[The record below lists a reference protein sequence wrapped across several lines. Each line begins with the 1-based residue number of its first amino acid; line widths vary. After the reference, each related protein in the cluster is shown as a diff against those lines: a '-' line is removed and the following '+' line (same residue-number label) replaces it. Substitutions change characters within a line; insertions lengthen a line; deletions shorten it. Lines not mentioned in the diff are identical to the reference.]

1 MIRRDACRAT
11 LSASPVGGPETPALL
26 LIFLALSV
34 VLCASPVFAGD
45 RYSLIVTGASGGDT
59 YAQKYTAWR
68 TAMTTVLR
76 EKFHYPPDHV
86 VVLAET
92 EGDGVQVAT
101 RENVQRALGDFRKRL
116 TKDDQLLVLLIG
128 HGTSLDGDEAK
139 FNLVGPDLTASE
151 WAELVKPIPGR
162 VVFVNTTSASFPFLR
177 KLAGRGRV
185 VLTATDSSA
194 QQFETVFP
202 EYFVKA
208 FDAQGADVDKSG
220 RVSLWEAFS
229 FASAG
234 VRAWFEQK
242 GTLPTER
249 ALLDDT
255 GAGIGRE
262 VQNPSSTDGAVA
274 RVTYIEPEAPLA
286 LPADAAQAAL
296 VRRRAELES
305 QLEELKARKEQMP
318 PDQYD
323 AELEKLLVEIA
334 RIGAQLRTKS

>member
-1 MIRRDACRAT
+1 MNRTVLAFFAVFA
-11 LSASPVGGPETPALL
+11 LFASFAPA
-26 LIFLALSV
+26 AL
-34 VLCASPVFAGD
+34 AGD
-45 RYSLIVTGASGGDT
+45 RYALIVTGAAGGEA
-59 YAQKYTAWR
+59 YAEKYTTWR
-68 TAMTTVLR
+68 TAMTRILR
-76 EKFHYPPDHV
+76 DRFHYPPDSV

-92 EGDGVQVAT
+92 ESDGVQKAT
-101 RENVQRALGDFRKRL
+101 RENVRRAFADFRRRV

-128 HGTSLDGDEAK
+128 HGTTLDGDEAK

-151 WAELVKPIPGR
+151 WADLVKPIPGR
-162 VVFVNTTSASFPFLR
+162 VVFVDTTGASFPFLR
-177 KLAGRGRV
+177 KIAGKGRV

-194 QQFETVFP
+194 QQFETVFA

-220 RVSLWEAFS
+220 RVSIWEAFM

-249 ALLDDT
+249 PLLDDT
-255 GAGIGRE
+255 GAGLGRE
-262 VQNPSSTDGAVA
+262 ASQTQGTDGAVA
-274 RVTYIEPEAPLA
+274 RVTYIEPDAPLA
-286 LPADAAQAAL
+286 LPSDAAQAAL
-296 VRRRAELES
+296 VRRRADLEA

-323 AELEKLLVEIA
+323 AELEKILVEIA